1 MGIDDAI
8 FKLSKV
14 QFKGLQPSMQIIVMS
29 QSPRPMDRD
38 QGRSMY
44 EADKKVMASVDKM
57 LGLLSS
63 TQGSQLPSETTS
75 SASGKIKIS
84 ALTQRPTTA
93 GAAKLTQVNIIK
105 ELKFS
110 GF

>member
-1 MGIDDAI
+1 MTNYIRIKLAEIQNSSNRIDMGIDDAI

-14 QFKGLQPSMQIIVMS
+14 QFKGLQPSMQIMVMS
-29 QSPRPMDRD
+29 PSPRPVDRD

-63 TQGSQLPSETTS
+63 T
-75 SASGKIKIS
+75 
-84 ALTQRPTTA
+84 
-93 GAAKLTQVNIIK
+93 
-105 ELKFS
+105 
-110 GF
+110 